1 MRPSAIA
8 SIAEAAA
15 SARPSIA
22 RAGTRLTVRV
32 AYEETG
38 LELEATGS
46 ARAARSLRAAL
57 EERGDVELVPVA
69 QPPGGG
75 GRLRRGLERELTWF
89 PLRLPRRARALGA
102 AVLHCPMPLAPPL
115 PHPTPTVVTVNDAI
129 PWDHPEWLTRAH
141 AAHARLALAPALRR
155 AAGVLVP
162 SAHTRERL
170 LARVRGLDPEAV
182 TVTPYGVD
190 LAFSP
195 GPGPDDRPG
204 PYLLAV
210 GTLQPRKNLE
220 AALAAFERLHADGL
234 EHRLVVAGA
243 RGWRD
248 DALVARLHASPAAHR
263 IDLAGRVD
271 DAALVALY
279 RGASCLLFPSRAEG
293 FGFPPLEAMA
303 CGTPVVAAAAGSL
316 PEVVGDAAPLVAPDD
331 HAGLAAAVARVLADP
346 GPWRERGRAHAAA
359 FTWAH
364 CAEQTVAA
372 YGAAVTRGVR
382 AR

>member
-1 MRPSAIA
+1 LLP
-8 SIAEAAA
+8 
-15 SARPSIA
+15 
-22 RAGTRLTVRV
+22 VRV

-38 LELEATGS
+38 LELDATGS

-57 EERGDVELVPVA
+57 EERSDVEVVPVA
-69 QPPGGG
+69 QPAGRG

-89 PLRLPRRARALGA
+89 PLRLPRRARAVGA
-102 AVLHCPMPLAPPL
+102 ALLHCPMPLAPPL

-141 AAHARLALAPALRR
+141 AAHARLVLAPALRR
-155 AAGVLVP
+155 AAGILVP
-162 SAHTRERL
+162 SAHTEARL
-170 LARVRGLDPEAV
+170 LARVRGLDPAAV
-182 TVTPYGVD
+182 TVTPYGID
-190 LAFSP
+190 PAFSP
-195 GPGPDDRPG
+195 GPGPEDRPA

-220 AALAAFERLHADGL
+220 AALAAFERLHAGGL

-248 DALVARLHASPAAHR
+248 EALVARLRDSPAAGR
-263 IDLAGRVD
+263 IEVAGRVD

-279 RGASCLLFPSRAEG
+279 RGAACLLFPSRAEG

-316 PEVVGDAAPLVAPDD
+316 PEVVGDAAPLVEPDD
-331 HAGLAAAVARVLADP
+331 PAGLADAVARVLADP
-346 GPWRERGRAHAAA
+346 APWRARGLARAGR
-359 FTWAH
+359 FSWAR

-372 YGAAVTRGVR
+372 YRAAVTRGAGRR
-382 AR
+382 ARS